1 MQEPSQEP
9 SQASPPAPSDQPQAS
24 KSGGTSGLAVT
35 AFVLSLLFFVP
46 LAPLVGAVLGIVGV
60 IRVRQDQTGRG
71 LAIAAIP
78 VGLVLFLFL
87 QVGMIA
93 AISIPAFIKYTR
105 KAKTVEATEALD
117 KLRLGA
123 RAYVQADHY
132 GTSGDLLPKRFPV
145 AETGWV
151 PAQGCCEGPD
161 PKCEV
166 DPASW
171 QQEPWTLLH
180 FGVNEPHYFQYRYR
194 SDGDQLVAEARGD
207 LDCDGTYS
215 SFQLF
220 GAIRNHEAV
229 FQGPRVE
236 NEIE

>member
-1 MQEPSQEP
+1 MPETTSQ
-9 SQASPPAPSDQPQAS
+9 QGQPQQPQPS
-24 KSGGTSGLAVT
+24 RPGGTSGLAIT
-35 AFVLSLLFFVP
+35 AFVLSLLFFIP
-46 LAPLVGAVLGIVGV
+46 LAPLVGALLGIVGV
-60 IRVRQDQTGRG
+60 ARGRQDQTGRG

-78 VGLVLFLFL
+78 VGLVVFFFI

-117 KLRLGA
+117 KLRAGA

-132 GTSGDLLPKRFPV
+132 SETGDLLPKRFPV

-151 PAQGCCEGPD
+151 PAAGCCEGAD

-166 DPASW
+166 DPANW
-171 QQEPWTLLH
+171 QAEPWKSLY
-180 FGVNEPHYFQYRYR
+180 FSVGEPHYFQYRFR
-194 SDGDQLVAEARGD
+194 SDGEQMVVEARAD

-215 SFQLF
+215 SYQLV
-220 GAIRNHEAV
+220 GKLEEHEAV
-229 FQGPRVE
+229 FEGPLIE